1 MPTYKK
7 WLIGIACVV
16 GLCVISYHVGYI
28 SGLSDG
34 KKSAVATTQE
44 ESAPNPSYFVSPDVF
59 IHNFNASA
67 ASFRLVDSRPVQDD
81 FIEFGSTSQNLIV
94 VGKRGSNRA
103 AKLESV
109 GIIFSKN
116 NMRAYDEAM
125 DGIHATIL
133 ALSPSTTSQECRYI
147 MEQLGLF
154 EDINKAEGMKISEH
168 HGIRYA
174 ITYET
179 YRINFMA
186 MPAPAN

>member
-28 SGLSDG
+28 SGLSEG
-34 KKSAVATTQE
+34 RKPAVTATQE
-44 ESAPNPSYFVSPDVF
+44 ESTPRPSHLISADLF
-59 IHNFNASA
+59 IPNFNANA
-67 ASFRLVDSRPVQDD
+67 NSFRLADYRPVQDD
-81 FIEFGSTSQNLIV
+81 FIEFGNTSQNLIII
-94 VGKRGSNRA
+94 GKGDT
-103 AKLESV
+103 AKLNNI
-109 GIIFSKN
+109 GIIFQKN
-116 NMRAYDEAM
+116 SMQAYDEAM
-125 DGIHATIL
+125 EGIRAAIL

-186 MPAPAN
+186 MPDPAN